1 MRISDWSSDV
11 CSSDLVTLN
20 PLKHV
25 HPFGTVVLPILL
37 YLSPLPFVFGYAKPV
52 PVAFHRLRNPRRDMI
67 YVAAAGPMANFI
79 LAALSAV
86 LFHPAGLL
94 PDPAADW
101 LRLTLLNSIVLD
113 RKSTRLNSIH

>member
-1 MRISDWSSDV
+1 
-11 CSSDLVTLN
+11 
-20 PLKHV
+20 
-25 HPFGTVVLPILL
+25 
-37 YLSPLPFVFGYAKPV
+37 
-52 PVAFHRLRNPRRDMI
+52 MI

-101 LRLTLLNSIVLD
+101 LRLTLLNSIVLNLILAV
-113 RKSTRLNSIH
+113 LNLPPLPPLDGGRIAVGLWPLGPDERRCAVEGKRGEVSGNVGGGENS

>member
-25 HPFGTVVLPILL
+25 HPFGTVALPILL

-52 PVAFHRLRNPRRDMI
+52 PVAFHRLRKPRRDMI
-67 YVAAAGPMANFI
+67 YVAAAGPMANFL
-79 LAALSAV
+79 LALISALLFHLAV
-86 LFHPAGLL
+86 LFPEPAGE
-94 PDPAADW
+94 W
-101 LRLTLLNSIVLD
+101 LRLTLD
-113 RKSTRLNSIH
+113 RKSPRLNSSH